1 MDLQNII
8 KSPFVQIIAIV
19 ALIISAVLIGFY
31 TTKKENMEEL
41 SAGQDKAP
49 SITVKQYD
57 GIQSGS
63 DELSPVSQQT
73 GAPKEIRPEDLLPQS
88 DASGFDASFPSG
100 SGDIANKNFL
110 VAGHNIGINSVS
122 SSLKNAN
129 LQLRSDPYIPRS
141 DVGPWNNSTIMASD
155 LTNRKTLEIGN

>member
-31 TTKKENMEEL
+31 TTKKENMTEVASE
-41 SAGQDKAP
+41 DKTP
-49 SITVKQYD
+49 VVTIKQFD
-57 GIQSGS
+57 GVQSGS
-63 DELSPVSQQT
+63 DELATVAPRT
-73 GAPKEIRPEDLLPQS
+73 GAPKEIKPEDLLPPS
-88 DASGFDASFPSG
+88 DAAGFDTNFPSG

-110 VAGHNIGINSVS
+110 IAGHNIGINSVS

-141 DVGPWNNSTIMASD
+141 EVGPWNNSTIMASD

>member
-8 KSPFVQIIAIV
+8 KSPLVQIIAIV
-19 ALIISAVLIGFY
+19 ALIISAVLIGYY
-31 TTKKENMEEL
+31 TNKKEKMTDVA
-41 SAGQDKAP
+41 STQDKTP
-49 SITVKQYD
+49 SAVKQVD

-63 DELSPVSQQT
+63 DNVLSVEPRV
-73 GAPKEIRPEDLLPQS
+73 GAPKEIKPEDLLPPS
-88 DASGFDASFPSG
+88 DATGFNTTFPSG
-100 SGDIANKNFL
+100 SGDVANKNFL
-110 VAGHNIGINSVS
+110 IAGHNIGINTVS